1 MSDASGANRVLA
13 GAAGALA
20 LLALVAGD
28 PYRSATTSDSGIWP
42 ALGIEIDDTQRVSA
56 IQLAEWVRGRR
67 PGLRVLDL
75 RTPSQYEEFNLPK
88 AELTTLSQLGTSE
101 FDSTAT
107 LVVYANDAEAA
118 QRGWLILRALG
129 YPNVYYMKDGIG
141 EWLGDIMNPTISPD
155 ASEGERAAFE
165 KLAELSRY
173 FGGLPRIEA
182 MSKDRSTDEVLRR
195 TMRRSCAF

>member
-1 MSDASGANRVLA
+1 MSDPMGANRLLA

-28 PYRSATTSDSGIWP
+28 PYPSATTANSGLSQS
-42 ALGIEIDDTQRVSA
+42 LGLEIDEAHRVSA
-56 IQLAEWVRGRR
+56 IQLAEWVRERR

-75 RTPSQYEEFNLPK
+75 RTPTQYEEFNLPK
-88 AELTTLSQLGTSE
+88 AELKSLSQLGTTE

-107 LVVYANDAEAA
+107 LVVYGDDAEAA

-173 FGGLPRIEA
+173 FGGLPRIGA
-182 MSKDRSTDEVLRR
+182 MSKDQSTDEVLRR